1 MSVHWRDTMILRR
14 KARKLREKLAR
25 SMAKH
30 ALEDRAM
37 EAAAARLTDH
47 DAKNEDHKAKTHPA
61 LRQLDEQILMAA
73 STVGS
78 RLLSLFQPTPTS
90 VLDSGATSS
99 FQ

>member
-30 ALEDRAM
+30 ALND
-37 EAAAARLTDH
+37 AARLTDH
-47 DAKNEDHKAKTHPA
+47 DAKNDDHKAKTHPA
-61 LRQLDEQILMAA
+61 LRQLDEQILTAA

-78 RLLSLFQPTPTS
+78 GLLSLFQPTPTS